1 MGFWWGVIN
10 SSSALLYAY
19 EFMAWQEEETND
31 AEFIYSEWN
40 FSALRQRMITGFS
53 WNRLRQQGRQHSII
67 YKISVLFAPS
77 RA

>member
-31 AEFIYSEWN
+31 AGFIYSQWN
-40 FSALRQRMITGFS
+40 FSALG
-53 WNRLRQQGRQHSII
+53 
-67 YKISVLFAPS
+67 
-77 RA
+77 